1 MRISDWSSDV
11 CSSDLRDVAGVEPAL
26 TVRGLGIG
34 LEITL
39 DDPRTA
45 ALKPSAR
52 LAVAWQHIALIV
64 DDAQLDAERRATLPR
79 DDVDALVEAHL
90 VPVPRPFAHR
100 PDRRSF
106 GHSPGMADVDSRFH
120 QSEERRVVKGV
131 VHKCKYG

>member
-79 DDVDALVEAHL
+79 DDVDALVEAQ
-90 VPVPRPFAHR
+90 
-100 PDRRSF
+100 DRKSTRLNSS
-106 GHSPGMADVDSRFH
+106 H
-120 QSEERRVVKGV
+120 
-131 VHKCKYG
+131 

>member
-79 DDVDALVEAHL
+79 DDVDALVAAHL

-106 GHSPGMADVDSRFH
+106 GPARSAEPRVGKERVSPRRSR
-120 QSEERRVVKGV
+120 
-131 VHKCKYG
+131 